1 MIFVSFRFLWG
12 KEKRFTPDLKF
23 RGEAATLHGSTLLTE
38 KNPSLVTSVTGGP
51 GAAYWGIS
59 FLPRGSKA
67 VSQSRKPKTLAPC
80 EPLSASRNGWDISFS
95 MPVT

>member
-12 KEKRFTPDLKF
+12 KEKRFTPDLTF

-51 GAAYWGIS
+51 GAAYWGD
-59 FLPRGSKA
+59 F
-67 VSQSRKPKTLAPC
+67 
-80 EPLSASRNGWDISFS
+80 LSAARLKSGIPLPQAQDSCT
-95 MPVT
+95 M

>member
-12 KEKRFTPDLKF
+12 KEKRFTPDLTF
-23 RGEAATLHGSTLLTE
+23 RGEAVTLHGSTLLTE

-80 EPLSASRNGWDISFS
+80 EPLSASRNGRDISFS